1 MRVRNVSGNAQSSAS
16 RIIRTTMSDAIPE
29 TNPATEPA
37 LAPDVASPAPSP
49 SRAPSLLRAAG
60 LIAVVTI
67 FSKMLG
73 FLRDWAIMYVYG
85 TSLVSDAYFA
95 AFQLPAFAIV
105 LLGGLGG
112 PFHTATVAVFSRL
125 IKDDEPPSPRAKML
139 ASTFMTLTGIVFTG
153 LSLLTFLF
161 AKPIMSVILG
171 GAEPALIDS
180 SARQLQIM
188 SPCILAGGLVG
199 ILYGF
204 SNIYHCFFWPSMSP
218 VAMSITI
225 LIGLFLFPPDPS
237 GMILAW
243 ATLAGGILQML
254 MQLPE
259 FFRQKFSLKPAIE
272 WKTTEIRQAGEL
284 LFPATVGTTI
294 GQLITYVDMFFASAL
309 AVGGWSAVTLSNRL
323 VQLPLGVLQ
332 TALLVPIFPRF
343 SRAAGEGNFAEIKR
357 NFTVGVVSLWF
368 ISLPL
373 LVLMMLYTEPIIR
386 LIFQHGSFTADN
398 TQLVSQALVFQ
409 AFQIIPYFARD
420 SITRVFYAF
429 HDSKT
434 PLMVGLVA
442 IGLKALLNW
451 LLVFQMHLGVGGIT
465 FAITIITF
473 VNMFLLGVLSKK
485 HIQDLGFR
493 EMVRPF
499 AKLATAALL
508 MTGVILMLQQAAASI
523 PAGAFGGLPPV
534 VVEYCTILLSS
545 AIGTGVYTL
554 AAIMLKVSE
563 AQYLKE
569 RLLGILRNRSGSTSA

>member
-1 MRVRNVSGNAQSSAS
+1 
-16 RIIRTTMSDAIPE
+16 MSDAIPE
-29 TNPATEPA
+29 TSSPTG
-37 LAPDVASPAPSP
+37 PAPASDIEPPAVKP

-171 GAEPALIDS
+171 GAEPALIES

-188 SPCILAGGLVG
+188 SPCILAGGVVG
-199 ILYGF
+199 ILYGL

-259 FFRQKFSLKPAIE
+259 FFRQKFSLKPAFE
-272 WKTTEIRQAGEL
+272 WKTPEIRQAGEL

-357 NFTVGVVSLWF
+357 NFKVGVVSLWF

-398 TQLVSQALVFQ
+398 TRLVSQALVFQ

-434 PLMVGLVA
+434 PLMVGLFA
-442 IGLKALLNW
+442 IGLKAALNW

-493 EMVRPF
+493 EMVGPF

-508 MTGVILMLQQAAASI
+508 MTGVILLLQQLAVTIPAAAYGS
-523 PAGAFGGLPPV
+523 LPPV
-534 VVEYCTILLSS
+534 VVEYGTIILASV
-545 AIGTGVYTL
+545 IGTGVYTL

-569 RLLGILRNRSGSTSA
+569 RLMGILRKRSGSAAA